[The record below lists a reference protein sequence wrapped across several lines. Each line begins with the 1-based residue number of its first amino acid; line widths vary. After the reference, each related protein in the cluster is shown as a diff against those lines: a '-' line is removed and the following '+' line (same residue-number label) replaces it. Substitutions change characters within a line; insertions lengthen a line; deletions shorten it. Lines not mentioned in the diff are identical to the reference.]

1 MRALEHA
8 ATFDQVNVPELACM
22 ELLLRR
28 AQLSELRHKERILS
42 LDPADDFGD
51 DSYLYM
57 GTGVTRGQLMIDP
70 DLEDFVRKQM
80 ETEGGIMK
88 ERRKLQE
95 ERHWNKQR
103 RGAGRDGKGKGK
115 GKDDK
120 NSGPAGVVPT

>member
-8 ATFDQVNVPELACM
+8 ATFDQVNVSELACM

-70 DLEDFVRKQM
+70 ELENFVRKQM
-80 ETEGGIMK
+80 ESEGGIMK

-103 RGAGRDGKGKGK
+103 RGPGRGGKGKEGK
-115 GKDDK
+115 GKEGK
-120 NSGPAGVVPT
+120 GGPAGAEPG